1 MNDRSALEQVKLLL
15 KGKDKNTRNR
25 HYAIR
30 TLERM
35 ANVEAVTILVKQF
48 EQTGYDK
55 RSPLHWALFKISETS
70 YDAKVVSL
78 ATSALQQAKDN

>member
-1 MNDRSALEQVKLLL
+1 
-15 KGKDKNTRNR
+15 
-25 HYAIR
+25 
-30 TLERM
+30 M

-70 YDAKVVSL
+70 CDAKVVSL